1 MATNNFYSNS
11 SKIYSIELDQNNNQ
25 DYDFINCY
33 IDDLQ
38 NDIITNLYNFSKPD
52 KNSRDV
58 AELRSYGSRVIAEK
72 REYSYSKSL
81 NYSTPTGKDEYF
93 YSKSLNSCYYDL
105 QIVLRDGYYQGNNF
119 DINIEFFL
127 EGEECEA
134 FDLIHNIE
142 DIDVIDENIKNYKT
156 IIRKAKK
163 WLIKDLKAIDKFLSD
178 LTQPIKKIGGFSDG
192 SAVYET
198 IN

>member
-11 SKIYSIELDQNNNQ
+11 NKIYSIELDQDNNQ
-25 DYDFINCY
+25 NYDFINCY

-38 NDIITNLYNFSKPD
+38 NDIITNLDNFSEPD
-52 KNSRDV
+52 KNSVDV
-58 AELRSYGSRVIAEK
+58 AELRSYGSRVMAEK
-72 REYSYSKSL
+72 R
-81 NYSTPTGKDEYF
+81 EYF

-119 DINIEFFL
+119 DINIEFFV
-127 EGEECEA
+127 EGEEYEE
-134 FDLIHNIE
+134 FDIIHNIK
-142 DIDVIDENIKNYKT
+142 DLDVVDENIKNYKT
-156 IIRKAKK
+156 IIGQAKK
-163 WLIKDLKAIDKFLSD
+163 SIMKDLKAIDKFLSD